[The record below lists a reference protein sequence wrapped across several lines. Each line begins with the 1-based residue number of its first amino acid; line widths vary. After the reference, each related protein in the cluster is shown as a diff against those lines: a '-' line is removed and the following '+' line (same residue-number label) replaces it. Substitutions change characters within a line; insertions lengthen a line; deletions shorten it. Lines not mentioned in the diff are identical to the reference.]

1 MLKPHTKKTL
11 IRIVKKRGEKMSKIL
26 GYGEDALTSW
36 ALKQHPSKILDKFQD
51 KTPISE
57 CLIFYRPSFGRR
69 SKSNSS
75 VFGEF
80 DAILASRK
88 NIYLIESKW
97 DNLTKFDKDELMLND
112 AQTLRHEVFSW
123 YLTHWN
129 KKYYGNWQTFANE
142 QQNEFKFKNKTIAR
156 NSLLA
161 RNLESVLNKLQEHC
175 PSLSSDNIKNVLL
188 FFHDAKNIP
197 PTKTN
202 KGFIPIPIDYSKE
215 IEGNFITLLEGNS
228 PK

>member
-1 MLKPHTKKTL
+1 
-11 IRIVKKRGEKMSKIL
+11 MSKIL
-26 GYGEDALTSW
+26 GYGEDALTLW
-36 ALKQHPSKILDKFQD
+36 ALKHHVSKILEEFQD
-51 KTPISE
+51 KTELSD
-57 CLIFYRPSFGRR
+57 CLIFYRPSFGRH
-69 SKSNSS
+69 SKANSS

-97 DNLTKFDKDELMLND
+97 DNLTEFDKDELMLSD

-129 KKYYGNWQTFANE
+129 KKYYGNWQTFINE
-142 QQNEFKFKNKTIAR
+142 HQNDFKFKNKTIAR

-161 RNLESVLNKLQEHC
+161 RNLESVLSKLQEHC
-175 PSLSSDNIKNVLL
+175 QNFSLDNIKNVLL
-188 FFHDAKNIP
+188 FFHDAKNTS

-202 KGFIPIPIDYSKE
+202 QGFKPIPIDYSKE
-215 IEGNFITLLEGNS
+215 IKGNFVTL
-228 PK
+228 